1 MGILNKV
8 LIGTLGI
15 VAIIAS
21 IPKFMEYNMEL
32 NCLYE
37 SFVERNR
44 IETFLKMDSIRI
56 NNRLI
61 FDIETLYDKIN
72 AMRDDEYKLERE
84 NFNNIYMDAN
94 RITKFSLDMLDI
106 SNLQDTTYKLH
117 KKKELL
123 ERIFGYDIEIETQN
137 EKQNDILLD
146 DNYYPNIDIM
156 KIFREDIMKNNINID
171 DKSKLDGKQYLNDF
185 QEFMFSKC
193 MKKN

>member
-72 AMRDDEYKLERE
+72 ADE
-84 NFNNIYMDAN
+84 
-94 RITKFSLDMLDI
+94 FSLVKIKDPQEYLFKVNFFHNI
-106 SNLQDTTYKLH
+106 VGENIKL
-117 KKKELL
+117 L
-123 ERIFGYDIEIETQN
+123 
-137 EKQNDILLD
+137 
-146 DNYYPNIDIM
+146 
-156 KIFREDIMKNNINID
+156 
-171 DKSKLDGKQYLNDF
+171 
-185 QEFMFSKC
+185 
-193 MKKN
+193 